1 MFSDIYQTIFS
12 WHAYKW
18 IISSISEIEHVS
30 DRHFVAIF
38 ILNVS
43 FVSFFFF
50 LEEKYPGV
58 YFKNIFEK
66 IKSLTIECYLFFTI
80 ISHRMMRQLY
90 VCGYIFIFVVKY
102 TTVVKDFLSLLGALK
117 ICCFQ
122 CHCTITFSRSHH
134 IPIKG
139 EVEEPFIYHLMGSY
153 T

>member
-43 FVSFFFF
+43 FVSFFF

-66 IKSLTIECYLFFTI
+66 IKSLTNECYLFFTI
-80 ISHRMMRQLY
+80 TSHRMMRQLY

-102 TTVVKDFLSLLGALK
+102 ITIVRDFLSLWGPWKSVAFNVIVQLPLADL
-117 ICCFQ
+117 I
-122 CHCTITFSRSHH
+122 
-134 IPIKG
+134 
-139 EVEEPFIYHLMGSY
+139 IYL
-153 T
+153 

>member
-1 MFSDIYQTIFS
+1 MNNFEYFWNRARFGQTFCCYFHS
-12 WHAYKW
+12 K
-18 IISSISEIEHVS
+18 
-30 DRHFVAIF
+30 RFLC
-38 ILNVS
+38 IL
-43 FVSFFFF
+43 
-50 LEEKYPGV
+50 LLYPGV

-66 IKSLTIECYLFFTI
+66 IKSLTIGCYLFFTI
-80 ISHRMMRQLY
+80 ISHRTMRQLY